1 MSLWGQ
7 VTCAKTA
14 KICFEQYQALK
25 EHLKSL
31 PAVVEYIETLII
43 PVKELFVVAW
53 ACQHPHLQNLNTSCV
68 ESGHAYVK
76 TFIKNST
83 EYLLSVFKS
92 LALAV
97 DTQINQVHESIGRDA
112 VKSLVN
118 VPRCF
123 IPLLGNIS
131 TFAIKEC
138 LQQFNRLKK
147 LNQDDPCLQ
156 TLTIGVGIPCTHKIA
171 EKLENNEVLDP
182 ADFHLQRHLKY
193 NPEITVGFFILKMI
207 K

>member
-1 MSLWGQ
+1 L
-7 VTCAKTA
+7 
-14 KICFEQYQALK
+14 
-25 EHLKSL
+25 
-31 PAVVEYIETLII
+31 
-43 PVKELFVVAW
+43 
-53 ACQHPHLQNLNTSCV
+53 
-68 ESGHAYVK
+68 GHASVK

-83 EYLLSVFKS
+83 GDLLSVFKL

-131 TFAIKEC
+131 TFAIKES
-138 LQQFNRLKK
+138 LQQFNRLEK
-147 LNQDDPCLQ
+147 LNQDEPCLQ
-156 TLTIGVGIPCTHKIA
+156 TLTISVGIPCAHKIA
-171 EKLENNEVLDP
+171 EKLENNEVVDP
-182 ADFHLQRHLKY
+182 ADFHLQWHLKY